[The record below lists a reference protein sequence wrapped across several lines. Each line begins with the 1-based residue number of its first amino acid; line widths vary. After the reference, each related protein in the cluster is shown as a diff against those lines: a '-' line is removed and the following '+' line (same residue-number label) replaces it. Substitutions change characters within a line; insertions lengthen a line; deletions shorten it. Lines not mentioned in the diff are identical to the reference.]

1 MNDKQ
6 ANLIDDEDTSAW
18 LQQIRTELDTST
30 HDLDAHT
37 LSRLNRARQQ
47 ALLQMTSTSPRTWHW
62 LLLAGAAS
70 LALALALMLLP
81 NLRPTATIT
90 APIAEA
96 GATSVEDFELL
107 TEGESLALY
116 SDLDFYAWL
125 DTQDLEG

>member
-6 ANLIDDEDTSAW
+6 ANLIDDEDNRAW

-30 HDLDAHT
+30 RDLDAHT

-47 ALLQMTSTSPRTWHW
+47 ALLQVTRTAPRPWHW
-62 LLLAGAAS
+62 LLLASAAS
-70 LALALALMLLP
+70 LAMALMLLP
-81 NLRPTATIT
+81 HIRPTATVT
-90 APIAEA
+90 APIVET
-96 GATSVEDFELL
+96 GTTSVEDFELL